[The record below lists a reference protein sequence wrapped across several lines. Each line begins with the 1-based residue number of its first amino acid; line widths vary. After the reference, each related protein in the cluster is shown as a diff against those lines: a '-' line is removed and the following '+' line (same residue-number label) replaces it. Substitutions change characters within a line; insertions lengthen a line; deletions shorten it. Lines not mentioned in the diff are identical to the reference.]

1 MRPAPSSGQTN
12 AGVAVRPR
20 SAWLDNLRVVLIGGV
35 ITAHVATAYIVEV
48 DWYFEERTT
57 SEALT
62 TAVTFPVFLAAI
74 FGLGPLFLVAGMLS
88 ARSLA
93 AKGSEEFV
101 RTRLLRLGVPLVFFC
116 LVIDPLADYLGNL
129 PASDLALW
137 DYVVDRSGTRDFGPM
152 WFVAALLLYSLLYA
166 AWRAVRPRALETG
179 QVVTAAQLAGFAAA
193 IAALSWAFWLQWS
206 YTADTPFNA
215 NFGHWGQA
223 SVLFVL
229 GIACGERGWFDT
241 LAWERAR
248 RMGWVSIG
256 GMLLITGLAGS
267 VLADDDFESMAGGV
281 HWQSAAF
288 AAVAGVVGVAVS
300 LWVASWFR
308 RRWNHAGQTAQRAGR
323 GSYAA
328 YVIHPVVLVLISLAC
343 LPLAVPPEAKFL
355 IVAGVGVPAT
365 FAIGYG
371 LTRVPGLRRVL

>member
-1 MRPAPSSGQTN
+1 MPSSQTT
-12 AGVAVRPR
+12 AGIPSAAEARTR
-20 SAWLDNLRVVLIGGV
+20 TAWLDNLRVVLIGGV
-35 ITAHVATAYIVEV
+35 IAAHVATAYIVEV

-74 FGLGPLFLVAGMLS
+74 FGLGPLFLVAGTLS

-93 AKGSEEFV
+93 TKGSADFV
-101 RTRLLRLGVPLVFFC
+101 RTRLLRLGLPLVFFC
-116 LVIDPLADYLGNL
+116 LIIDPLADYLGQL
-129 PASDLALW
+129 PFSDNTLW
-137 DYVVDRSGTRDFGPM
+137 DYAVDRTGTRDFGPM

-179 QVVTAAQLAGFAAA
+179 QVVTAGQLAWFAAA
-193 IAALSWAFWLQWS
+193 IAVLSWTVWLQWS
-206 YTADTPFNA
+206 YTAGTPFNA

-229 GIACGERGWFDT
+229 GVCCGERGWFET
-241 LAWERAR
+241 LAWGRAR
-248 RMGWVSIG
+248 RMGWVAVA
-256 GMLLITGLAGS
+256 GMVLIAGLAGS
-267 VLADDDFESMAGGV
+267 VLAVDDFESMAGGV

-308 RRWNHAGQTAQRAGR
+308 RRWNHAGPTAQRAGR

-343 LPLAVPPEAKFL
+343 LPLAAPPEAKFL
-355 IVAGVGVPAT
+355 IVAAIGVPAT
-365 FAIGYG
+365 FAIGYA

>member
-1 MRPAPSSGQTN
+1 
-12 AGVAVRPR
+12 
-20 SAWLDNLRVVLIGGV
+20 LDNLRVVLIGGV

-74 FGLGPLFLVAGMLS
+74 FGLGPLFLVAGMMS

-93 AKGSEEFV
+93 AKGSAEFV
-101 RTRLLRLGVPLVFFC
+101 RTRLLRLGLPLVFFC
-116 LVIDPLADYLGNL
+116 LIIDPLADYLGQL
-129 PASDLALW
+129 PFSDDTLW
-137 DYVVDRSGTRDFGPM
+137 DYAVDRTGTRDFGPM

-166 AWRAVRPRALETG
+166 AWRAARPRALETG
-179 QVVTAAQLAGFAAA
+179 QIVTNGQLAGFAAA
-193 IAALSWAFWLQWS
+193 IAVVSWTVWLQWS
-206 YTADTPFNA
+206 YTAGTPFNA

-229 GIACGERGWFDT
+229 GVCCGERGWFAT

-248 RMGWVSIG
+248 RLGWVAVVG
-256 GMLLITGLAGS
+256 TVLIAGLAGS
-267 VLADDDFESMAGGV
+267 VLAVDDFESMEGGA
-281 HWQSAAF
+281 HWQSVAF

-308 RRWNHAGQTAQRAGR
+308 RRWNHAGTTMQRAGR

-343 LPLAVPPEAKFL
+343 LELPVAPEVKAL
-355 IVAGVGVPAT
+355 IVVAIGVPAT
-365 FAIGYG
+365 FALGYG
-371 LTRVPGLRRVL
+371 LTRAPGLRRVL